1 MTGSG
6 SAPPLVTDVDGTLTD
21 DELRLDPR
29 MGPALREWE
38 GPVVF
43 ATGKVLPFPVALANY
58 LGIER
63 TVIAENGGVTFVEAT
78 DDLAVHGDREA
89 AQAVADAYVA
99 AGYDL
104 GWGAADLP
112 NRWRET
118 EVIAA
123 RDRPLEPLE
132 AIAADHGLEVVDT
145 QYAYHV
151 KSPSLTKGTGLRTVA
166 DALGYDPVD
175 FVAVGD
181 STNDVPTFERAGTA
195 IAVANADDAALSA
208 ADHVTDDAFADGFLE
223 ALERVSAGEW

>member
-1 MTGSG
+1 MAESG

-29 MGPALREWE
+29 MGTALREWD
-38 GPVVF
+38 GPVVL
-43 ATGKVLPFPVALANY
+43 ATGKVLPFPIALANY

-63 TVIAENGGVTFVEAT
+63 TVIAENGGVTFVDAT
-78 DDLAVHGDREA
+78 DELGVHGDREA
-89 AQAVADAYVA
+89 AQAVADAYVD

-104 GWGAADLP
+104 GWGPADLP

-123 RDRPLEPLE
+123 RDQPLEPLRDL
-132 AIAADHGLEVVDT
+132 AAEHGLEVVDT

-151 KSPSLTKGTGLRTVA
+151 KSPSMTKGKGLETVA
-166 DALGYDPVD
+166 DALGYEPTE

-181 STNDVPTFERAGTA
+181 STNDVSTFEAAGTA
-195 IAVANADDAALSA
+195 IAVANADDAALAA
-208 ADHVTDDAFADGFLE
+208 ADHVTDAEFADGFLE
-223 ALERVSAGEW
+223 ALDRVDAGEW

>member
-1 MTGSG
+1 MAEAGT
-6 SAPPLVTDVDGTLTD
+6 APPLVTDVDGTLTD

-38 GPVVF
+38 GLVVL
-43 ATGKVLPFPVALANY
+43 ATGKALPFPVALANY

-78 DDLAVHGDREA
+78 DDLRVHGDREA
-89 AQAVADAYVA
+89 VQAVADAYVD

-132 AIAADHGLEVVDT
+132 AIAAEHGLEVVDT

-151 KSPSLTKGTGLRTVA
+151 KSPSLTKGMGLETVA
-166 DALGYDPVD
+166 GALGYDPTD

-181 STNDVPTFERAGTA
+181 SSNDVATFEAAGTA
-195 IAVANADDAALSA
+195 IAVANADDAALAA
-208 ADHVTDDAFADGFLE
+208 ADNVTDATFGDGFLE
-223 ALERVSAGEW
+223 ALDRVSAGEW